1 MLNDDL
7 PDASDKQPVP
17 KKWTYLSPSP
27 PTGTVD
33 TEIENLNN
41 IIQSQLT
48 NGSWERGNSW
58 LHTSIL
64 NPQPMEYERSALKGK
79 IPNTTISNCWPTA
92 LTLAQL
98 ATRFPTLKQN
108 WETSQNKALLYL
120 NHSHSHI
127 AADSD
132 NPIKT
137 RKYRGKL
144 IPMTNR
150 DEINLAI
157 NDLKL
162 KSSIENTDPS
172 FLMTLV
178 ALKRIYNMN

>member
-7 PDASDKQPVP
+7 PDTTDKQPVP
-17 KKWTYLSPSP
+17 KEWTYLSPSP
-27 PTGTVD
+27 STGIVD

-64 NPQPMEYERSALKGK
+64 NPQPTEYERSGVKGK
-79 IPNTTISNCWPTA
+79 IPNTTSSNCWPTA
-92 LTLAQL
+92 LTLVQL
-98 ATRFPTLKQN
+98 ATRFPTLKQK
-108 WETSQNKALLYL
+108 WETTQNKALLYL
-120 NHSHSHI
+120 NHSHSYL
-127 AADSD
+127 AVDSD

-137 RKYRGKL
+137 RKYRGK
-144 IPMTNR
+144 PVHMTNR
-150 DEINLAI
+150 EKVNLVI

-162 KSSIENTDPS
+162 RNSIKNTDPS
-172 FLMTLV
+172 FLMTLL
-178 ALKRIYNMN
+178 ALKRITT